1 MHTFRVWAPDAHS
14 VSVQLGHRPHALQS
28 AEHGWWQGN
37 VDAARS
43 GDLYRFV
50 LDNGQPLPDPRSA
63 FQPQGVNGPSQIVD
77 HSVFAWTD
85 LHWQPRPL
93 ASAILY
99 ELHIGTFTPAGTFLG
114 ALERLDHLVDL
125 GISHIELLPVNEFSG
140 NAGWGY
146 DGVDLFAPHHSYG
159 TPDELKLLID
169 TCHAKGLAV
178 LLDVVYNHLGPSGNY
193 LPQFGPYFTAEYHTP
208 WGSAV
213 NFDHPGSIEVR
224 RFFLD
229 NAAMW
234 LRDYHFDGL
243 RLDAVH
249 AYVDSSATHF
259 LESLSRELDALSAQ
273 LGRYFVSIAESDLNN
288 PRIVLPRE
296 AGGYGIDAQWS
307 DDFHHALHAVLTG
320 ETNGYYEDFGTLAH
334 LAKALQQAFVFDGI
348 PSAHRQRLHGRPIG
362 ALSGHHFLAYA
373 QNHDQIGNRATGE
386 RLSHLTSPGRA
397 KVAAALVLTSAFVPM
412 LFQGEEF
419 GSSSPFQYFTHHE
432 DEDLAHKVSAGRR
445 NEFAAFGWQPEDV
458 PDPQDSSTFERSKLN
473 WDELTKPPHAG
484 LLQWHKELIALRRKT
499 SALTN
504 GNLHD
509 VEVHFDEAAQWLTTR
524 RGRVQVACN
533 LAKHAQSIPT
543 GKNVEVSLC
552 SEPRYELQSDCIK
565 LPPDAVAILEGLAA
579 ATKIEL
585 VLQGSFFLTE

>member
-14 VSVQLGHRPHALQS
+14 VSVQLADQAHPLQHAELS
-28 AEHGWWQGN
+28 WWQTTIE
-37 VDAARS
+37 AARP

-77 HSVFAWTD
+77 HSAFAWAD
-85 LHWQPRPL
+85 RHWQPQPL

-99 ELHIGTFTPAGTFLG
+99 ELHIGTFTPGGTFLS
-114 ALERLDHLVDL
+114 AIDRLDHLVEL
-125 GISHIELLPVNEFSG
+125 GITHIELMPVCEFSG
-140 NAGWGY
+140 NSGWGY

-159 TPDELKLLID
+159 APDELKQLVNA
-169 TCHAKGLAV
+169 CHAKGLAV

-193 LPQFGPYFTAEYHTP
+193 LPQFGPYFTSEYHTP

-259 LESLSRELDALSAQ
+259 LESLSRELAALSAH

-320 ETNGYYEDFGTLAH
+320 ETNGYYEDFGSLSQ

-348 PSAHRQRLHGRPIG
+348 ASAHRKRLHGRPIG
-362 ALSGHHFLAYA
+362 SLSGHHFLAYA

-386 RLSHLTSPGRA
+386 RLSHLTSIGRA
-397 KVAAALVLTSAFVPM
+397 KIAAVLVLTSAYIPM

-419 GSSSPFQYFTHHE
+419 GASAPFQYFTHHE
-432 DEDLAHKVSAGRR
+432 DKELGHNVSKGRR
-445 NEFAAFGWQPEDV
+445 NEFAAFGWQPKDV
-458 PDPQDSSTFERSKLN
+458 PDPQDSATFERSKLN
-473 WDELTKPPHAG
+473 WDELTKSPHAD
-484 LLQWHKELIALRRKT
+484 LLQWHKDLIALRRKSPSLT
-499 SALTN
+499 SGDLK
-504 GNLHD
+504 D
-509 VEVHFDEAAQWLTTR
+509 VRVHFDEAAHWLTIQ
-524 RGRVQVACN
+524 RGHVQIICN
-533 LAKHAQSIPT
+533 LAEKPQCFPVGKHA
-543 GKNVEVSLC
+543 EVHLC
-552 SEPRYELQSDCIK
+552 SETTYELKDETLK
-565 LPPDAVAILEGLAA
+565 LPQDSVAILVAPSA
-579 ATKIEL
+579 H
-585 VLQGSFFLTE
+585 